1 MALKKKNKKNKT
13 TTTKKNRHINQWNRT
28 ESPEI
33 NPRTYSQPILT
44 GTPKINN
51 GEKTVCSGTV
61 LGKLDIH
68 MQKNE
73 TRPYLFHTEK
83 LTSTGLDLM
92 KDLKLQNPGTK
103 HKKKAP

>member
-1 MALKKKNKKNKT
+1 M
-13 TTTKKNRHINQWNRT
+13 
-28 ESPEI
+28 
-33 NPRTYSQPILT
+33 
-44 GTPKINN
+44 
-51 GEKTVCSGTV
+51 CSGTV

-83 LTSTGLDLM
+83 LASTGLDLM